1 MNKLSFLLLSA
12 ALAWTLGLE
21 CAKAQITTYRPIAT
35 AVPSLRISPDARSA
49 ALGEQG
55 VATSADV
62 YAQYWSSAK
71 YTFAE
76 QPSGVAI
83 SYTPWLRHVT
93 EDMSLI
99 QLVGYH
105 NLNKKHSLGAS
116 VRYFSIGKLN
126 EWNEFGQTI
135 GEGNPYEL
143 SADLSYSY
151 RLIDQLAIGAT
162 VRYIHTDYAQRGA
175 SDRQA
180 RLAFDLSLYG
190 EQALPVLNNDKLH
203 YGLALRNLGDK
214 LSYDGNNT
222 YAFLPTTLS
231 LGVGLSHSF
240 DELNGLA
247 LSFQMDKILVP
258 TFPNADDYKSGKE
271 LTQARKLYYRR
282 SLLSSMRASF
292 TPEGGFSEVLKD
304 IRWGVGLEYNYKRML
319 FARAGYSYQHPDRG
333 NLRAFTLGAGMHW
346 RALMLDLSYQISPT
360 SNPAQDGTFR
370 LSLGLDISSLRL
382 LHGLQKDK

>member
-12 ALAWTLGLE
+12 ALAWTLGSE
-21 CAKAQITTYRPIAT
+21 CAKAQIAT

-126 EWNEFGQTI
+126 EWNEFG
-135 GEGNPYEL
+135 EGNPYEL

-162 VRYIHTDYAQRGA
+162 ARYIHTDYAQRGA

-231 LGVGLSHSF
+231 LGAGLSHSF
-240 DELNGLA
+240 DELNGLKNLLKHANYITDAPCSLLCVRA
-247 LSFQMDKILVP
+247 LRPKAVSRKYSKIL
-258 TFPNADDYKSGKE
+258 D
-271 LTQARKLYYRR
+271 
-282 SLLSSMRASF
+282 
-292 TPEGGFSEVLKD
+292 
-304 IRWGVGLEYNYKRML
+304 GV
-319 FARAGYSYQHPDRG
+319 
-333 NLRAFTLGAGMHW
+333 
-346 RALMLDLSYQISPT
+346 
-360 SNPAQDGTFR
+360 
-370 LSLGLDISSLRL
+370 
-382 LHGLQKDK
+382 